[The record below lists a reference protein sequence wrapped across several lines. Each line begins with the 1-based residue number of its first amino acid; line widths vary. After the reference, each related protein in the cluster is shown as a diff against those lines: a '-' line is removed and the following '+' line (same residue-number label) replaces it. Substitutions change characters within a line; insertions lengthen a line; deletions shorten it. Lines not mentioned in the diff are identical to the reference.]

1 MASHP
6 VAATVRSAR
15 AEARRISQVAETA
28 KGEREGM
35 RALSYLLAGPVVYG
49 GVGWLLDNFL
59 VHSGLLLPIGI
70 VVGLGLSVFMIIRR
84 YGRDL

>member
-1 MASHP
+1 MTTRSG
-6 VAATVRSAR
+6 AATVPSTRVADKKRSEA
-15 AEARRISQVAETA
+15 AEAA

-35 RALSYLLAGPVVYG
+35 RVLSYLLAGPAAYG
-49 GVGWLLDNFL
+49 GIGWVIDHFL

-84 YGRDL
+84 YGRES